1 MQTDS
6 LAASRVDESVDKRV
20 DKRFDVQARAPV
32 EGRASARS
40 RAADTLPAMPAD
52 VGAVERR
59 VLHEAVADR
68 LRELI
73 IEGVLAPGAHLNERI
88 LCEQLQVSRTP
99 LREAFRTLAGEG
111 VIDLMP
117 NRGAVVAALSR
128 GDLEHAFELMTALE
142 GLAGE
147 LAAKRATPAEVRRIR
162 SLQAEMTQAHSR
174 RDLPAYYRLNRAI
187 HALIVGLAGN
197 PMLTESYSRL
207 NARLQAV
214 RFRSNLNREKW
225 DAALAEH
232 AAMADAL
239 AARDGARL
247 AALLRA
253 HLAGKRATVLAQ
265 LDDAGGDN
273 DRSSRRAGA
282 QEHRQ

>member
-1 MQTDS
+1 
-6 LAASRVDESVDKRV
+6 
-20 DKRFDVQARAPV
+20 
-32 EGRASARS
+32 
-40 RAADTLPAMPAD
+40 MPTD

-128 GDLEHAFELMTALE
+128 DDLEHAFELMTALE

-162 SLQAEMTQAHSR
+162 SMQAEMTQAHSR

-187 HALIVGLAGN
+187 HALIVCLAGN
-197 PMLTESYSRL
+197 PMLTESHSRL
-207 NARLQAV
+207 NAKLQAV
-214 RFRSNLNREKW
+214 RFRSNFNREKW

-232 AAMADAL
+232 AAMVEAL
-239 AARDGARL
+239 AARDGAQL
-247 AALLRA
+247 AALLRG

-265 LDDAGGDN
+265 LDATGVNRDKSPA
-273 DRSSRRAGA
+273 RAGI

>member
-6 LAASRVDESVDKRV
+6 LAASRVDQQVEVPVRAN
-20 DKRFDVQARAPV
+20 VQGRPV
-32 EGRASARS
+32 ARS
-40 RAADTLPAMPAD
+40 RAVDRVPAMPTD

-111 VIDLMP
+111 VIELMP

-128 GDLEHAFELMTALE
+128 DDLEHAFELMTALE

-147 LAAKRATPAEVRRIR
+147 LAAKRATTAEVRRIR

-197 PMLTESYSRL
+197 PMLTESHSRL

-232 AAMADAL
+232 AAMVDAL

-253 HLAGKRATVLAQ
+253 HLVGKRATALAQ
-265 LDDAGGDN
+265 LDGTGGDH
-273 DRSSRRAGA
+273 DKPSPRAGL
-282 QEHRQ
+282 QEHGS

>member
-1 MQTDS
+1 MQTVS
-6 LAASRVDESVDKRV
+6 LAANDVDDAV
-20 DKRFDVQARAPV
+20 DVQAHTQV
-32 EGRASARS
+32 QGRPGARS
-40 RAADTLPAMPAD
+40 RAADRAAAMPTD

-128 GDLEHAFELMTALE
+128 DDLEHAFELMTALE

-162 SLQAEMTQAHSR
+162 SMQAEMTQAHSR

-187 HALIVGLAGN
+187 HALIVCLAGN
-197 PMLTESYSRL
+197 PMLTESHSRL
-207 NARLQAV
+207 NAKLQAV

-232 AAMADAL
+232 AAMVEAL
-239 AARDGARL
+239 AARDGAQL
-247 AALLRA
+247 AALLRG
-253 HLAGKRATVLAQ
+253 HLAGKRASVLAQ
-265 LDDAGGDN
+265 LDATGVERDQSPA
-273 DRSSRRAGA
+273 RAGI

>member
-6 LAASRVDESVDKRV
+6 LSPARVDLRAKSTVHR
-20 DKRFDVQARAPV
+20 ARASGGGATGAMAIAV
-32 EGRASARS
+32 EAPA
-40 RAADTLPAMPAD
+40 AMPVD
-52 VGAVERR
+52 LGAVERR

-111 VIDLMP
+111 VIELMP
-117 NRGAVVAALSR
+117 NRGAVVATLSR
-128 GDLEHAFELMTALE
+128 DDLEHAFELMAALE

-147 LAAKRATPAEVRRIR
+147 LAAKRATPVEVRRIR
-162 SLQAEMTQAHSR
+162 GLQADMAVAHSR
-174 RDLPAYYRLNRAI
+174 RDLPGYYRINRAI

-197 PMLTESYSRL
+197 PMLTDSHTRL
-207 NARLQAV
+207 NAKLQAV

-232 AAMADAL
+232 AAMVKAL
-239 AARDGARL
+239 AARDGPRL
-247 AALLRA
+247 AELLRT

-265 LDDAGGDN
+265 LDEAGGER
-273 DRSSRRAGA
+273 DRPSRRAGV
-282 QEHRQ
+282 QEDRP

>member
-1 MQTDS
+1 MQTES
-6 LAASRVDESVDKRV
+6 LTAARVGSRAKTPVR
-20 DKRFDVQARAPV
+20 RARAV
-32 EGRASARS
+32 AAGASGAMAS
-40 RAADTLPAMPAD
+40 TPEASVAMPID
-52 VGAVERR
+52 LGAVERR

-111 VIDLMP
+111 VIELMP
-117 NRGAVVAALSR
+117 NRGAVVATLSR
-128 GDLEHAFELMTALE
+128 DDLEHAFELMAALE

-147 LAAKRATPAEVRRIR
+147 LAAKRATPVEVRRIR
-162 SLQAEMTQAHSR
+162 SLQAEMTVAHSR
-174 RDLPAYYRLNRAI
+174 RDLPAYYRINRAI

-197 PMLTESYSRL
+197 PMLTDSHARL
-207 NARLQAV
+207 NAKLQAV

-232 AAMADAL
+232 GAMVKAL
-239 AARDGARL
+239 AARDGPRL
-247 AALLRA
+247 AALLRT

-265 LDDAGGDN
+265 LNDAEADI
-273 DRSSRRAGA
+273 DRSSRRAGV
-282 QEHRQ
+282 QEHRP

>member
-1 MQTDS
+1 
-6 LAASRVDESVDKRV
+6 
-20 DKRFDVQARAPV
+20 
-32 EGRASARS
+32 
-40 RAADTLPAMPAD
+40 MPAD

-128 GDLEHAFELMTALE
+128 DDLEHAFELMTALE

-197 PMLTESYSRL
+197 PMLAESHSRL
-207 NARLQAV
+207 NAKLQAV

-232 AAMADAL
+232 AAMVEAL
-239 AARDGARL
+239 AARDGTRL

-253 HLAGKRATVLAQ
+253 HLAGKRATALSQ
-265 LDDAGGDN
+265 LDTTGGDR
-273 DRSSRRAGA
+273 DQSAA
-282 QEHRQ
+282 HADIQEHRQ